1 MYISKYDPALLRLP
15 IKTLTPLSKSGIIC
29 LEQLF
34 GMDEKELLSI
44 GGIGKLKADQI
55 LDYLY
60 GLPFDYMDPD
70 LPGNPQKDAFLG
82 VDTDLAKQ
90 LKLATMH
97 FEDKTI
103 RRGLDYFASGK
114 VTLTGHENGC
124 YTTKVRGTRIYD
136 VSIFTDANDGNYG
149 NNGQNKCNCPVGYG
163 WSPYGDSCKH
173 VIASLYHI
181 ACQQRLMRFGA
192 EQVDKKAFR
201 QLSYLV
207 KTQNPPENNQPE
219 GELEYVLIHSD
230 GKWDVYPESIYQVFG
245 NNIGELTVRDVY
257 RYGEHW
263 MALKPTASR
272 DRVIVSLLKKIYRRQ
287 IHSFGHSY
295 SYDSSGDDIGL
306 PEVLSVLKGSALR
319 LVHESGTPA
328 SAVIAH
334 DPWRLT
340 ATISKG
346 MDTGP
351 VEGKDTGPVEGKDTG
366 PKEGTNISTQE
377 RIHTDPEESTPP
389 ENPRPALQAAFRLQ
403 QNDEIIPFSACE
415 LISEEPCWVYCE
427 GTVFE
432 VVPGDSALPLLIRQ
446 MPEKITIPESDCAAF
461 LQDIL
466 PGLQANGI
474 RIRFEEGMLE
484 DKVIAPVPRLY
495 LSERGS
501 RLLAALRFGYG
512 SVETGLD
519 NEAVQLYSTFP
530 EGEHEGDRPGDGQ
543 PAGKSDPSGNGDGE
557 AAGKSDPSND
567 SDGQPAGKNAPPGAS
582 RDIQVFAVKRD
593 RSAETVW
600 LEKLMDTGLV
610 KTNMADTFIPAAEPL
625 DWITARLSGL
635 SMAGFEVFGE
645 ERLKRF
651 RRPRQ
656 MTSGSFRISSGENW
670 FDLEG
675 ELQFDDLQ
683 ISLADIRDAL
693 VPGTGF
699 VKLGDYDRGELP
711 ARWLN
716 RFKRLFQQSESGAYG
731 IRAPKIAAGAI
742 EDFAEETGPFQAD
755 DDFRA
760 CVRQLRSFE
769 QIKEVEA
776 PAGFRGRLRSYQLAG
791 LAWMCFL
798 NEYHL
803 GGILADDMGLGK
815 TVQVLALLQYQAE
828 KNGKPPLSLIVAPR
842 SVLELWQSEA
852 EKFTPDLTVCVHQGL
867 DRARDAAGLPEAS
880 IYVTTY
886 ATLRN
891 DLELFSGIPFDY
903 AILDESHNIRNPG
916 SKTFRAV
923 AGIKAAHRLC
933 LTGTPI
939 QNTLMDIWPQ
949 FHFLNPGL
957 AGSKA
962 YFLNQWV
969 KPIEKYQDKTA
980 EEMVQKMVSPFIL
993 RRTKQKVAVEL
1004 PKLTSSIVH
1013 CHMETAQR
1021 TVYEKLRKSYYNIIN
1036 KSINEKGLRQSRFTV
1051 LEGLTRLRQVSCSPA
1066 LVSPGKTESAKIKR
1080 FVELAGELISEGHRA
1095 LVFSQFVQFL
1105 KLIEQEVKKK
1115 KWPYEYLDGSTNDR
1129 RERVTRF
1136 QEDESRKIFLISL
1149 KAGGEGL
1156 NLTGADYVF
1165 IMDPWWNPAAERQAM
1180 DRTHRIGQTEKVFV
1194 YRLVCPDTVEE
1205 KILRLQERKQ
1215 NLAEQLIRAEA
1226 GIFKKLDKDDLL
1238 SLFS

>member
-1 MYISKYDPALLRLP
+1 MYINKYDPALLRVPL
-15 IKTLTPLSKSGIIC
+15 KTLTPLWKKGIVC

-34 GMDEKELLSI
+34 GMGEKELLSI
-44 GGIGKLKADQI
+44 EGIGKLKVDQI

-70 LPGNPQKDAFLG
+70 LPGNPQRDVFLG
-82 VDTDLAKQ
+82 VDTNLAYQ
-90 LKLATMH
+90 LKHIAGH
-97 FEDKTI
+97 YRDKII
-103 RRGLDYFASGK
+103 RRGLDYFSSGR

-124 YTTKVRGTRIYD
+124 YTTRVRGTKAYD

-163 WSPYGDSCKH
+163 WSPFGDSCKH
-173 VIASLYHI
+173 VVASLFHI
-181 ACQQRLMRFGA
+181 ACEQRLMRFGA

-207 KTQNPPENNQPE
+207 NTSPPSPENNQPA
-219 GELEYVLIHSD
+219 GELEYVLIHS
-230 GKWDVYPESIYQVFG
+230 GGVWEVYPENIYQVFG
-245 NNIGELTVRDVY
+245 NNIGELTVREVY
-257 RYGEHW
+257 RYSDHW
-263 MALKPTASR
+263 ANLKPSASR
-272 DRVIVSLLKKIYRRQ
+272 DRVVVSLLKKIYQRYIQRYDY
-287 IHSFGHSY
+287 SY
-295 SYDSSGDDIGL
+295 SYGNSGNDIGI
-306 PEVLSVLKGSALR
+306 PEVLSVLKGSTLR
-319 LVHESGTPA
+319 LVHESGTPG
-328 SAVIAH
+328 SAVISH
-334 DPWRLT
+334 DPWHLT

-346 MDTGP
+346 IHTGP
-351 VEGKDTGPVEGKDTG
+351 EQGKDTDPEEGIHTG
-366 PKEGTNISTQE
+366 PEEGINTGPEESINISTQE
-377 RIHTDPEESTPP
+377 HIHTGPEEGDPP
-389 ENPRPALQAAFRLQ
+389 AKSPFALQAVFHLQ
-403 QNDEIIPFSACE
+403 RNDETIPFSACE
-415 LISEEPCWVYCE
+415 LVSEDPCWVYCE
-427 GTVFE
+427 GVVSE
-432 VVPGDSALPLLIRQ
+432 VVPGDPALPLLIRQ
-446 MPEKITIPESDCAAF
+446 MPEKIAIPAHDCAAF

-466 PGLQANGI
+466 PGLQANKI
-474 RIRFEEGMLE
+474 RIRFEEGLLK
-484 DKVIAPVPRLY
+484 DKTIAPVPRLY

-501 RLLAALRFGYG
+501 RLLIALRFGYG
-512 SVETGLD
+512 SVEAGLD
-519 NEAVQLYSTFP
+519 NEADQLYSTF
-530 EGEHEGDRPGDGQ
+530 
-543 PAGKSDPSGNGDGE
+543 ADGE
-557 AAGKSDPSND
+557 GKDD
-567 SDGQPAGKNAPPGAS
+567 
-582 RDIQVFAVKRD
+582 VFAVKRG
-593 RSAETVW
+593 RTAEAGW
-600 LEKLMDTGLV
+600 FEKMMDTGVV
-610 KTNMADTFIPAAEPL
+610 KTNVPDTFVPAGEPL
-625 DWITARLSGL
+625 EWVTTRLAGL
-635 SMAGFEVFGE
+635 AMAGFEIFGE
-645 ERLKRF
+645 DRLKRF

-656 MTSGSFRISSGENW
+656 MSSGSFRISSGENW

-699 VKLGDYDRGELP
+699 VKLGEYDRGELP

-716 RFKRLFQQSESGAYG
+716 RFKRLFQQSESGGYG

-742 EDFAEETGPFQAD
+742 EEFAEETGSFLAD

-769 QIKEVEA
+769 QIKEVKA

-798 NEYHL
+798 DEYNL

-828 KNGKPPLSLIVAPR
+828 KNGKPPVSLIVAPR

-852 EKFTPDLTVCVHQGL
+852 EKFTPGLTVCVHQGP
-867 DRARDAAGLPEAS
+867 DRAGDLEALPEAS
-880 IYVTTY
+880 LYVTTY

-891 DLELFSGIPFDY
+891 DLGLFSSIPFDY
-903 AILDESHNIRNPG
+903 AILDESHTIRNPD

-923 AGIKAAHRLC
+923 ARIKAGHRLC

-939 QNTLMDIWPQ
+939 QNTIMDIWPQ
-949 FHFLNPGL
+949 LHFLNPGL

-962 YFLNQWV
+962 FFLNHWV
-969 KPIEKYQDKTA
+969 KPVEKYQDKTA

-993 RRTKQKVAVEL
+993 RRTKQKVAGEL
-1004 PKLTSSIVH
+1004 PPLTSSIVH

-1021 TVYEKLRKSYYNIIN
+1021 TVYEKLRKSYYKKIN
-1036 KSINEKGLRQSRFTV
+1036 KSIDEKGLQGSRFTV

-1066 LVSPGKTESAKIKR
+1066 LVAPGKTESAKIKR

-1105 KLIEQEVKKK
+1105 KLIELEVKKK
-1115 KWPYEYLDGSTNDR
+1115 SWAYEYLDGSTKDR
-1129 RERVTRF
+1129 RERVSRF
-1136 QEDESRKIFLISL
+1136 QEDDTRKIFLISL

-1194 YRLVCPDTVEE
+1194 YRMVCPDTVEE

-1215 NLAEQLIRAEA
+1215 NLADQLIRAEA

>member
-1 MYISKYDPALLRLP
+1 MLYHLYNHDPALLRLP
-15 IKTLTPLSKSGIIC
+15 MKTLTPLWKSGLVC

-44 GGIGKLKADQI
+44 EGIGKLKADQI

-60 GLPFDYMDPD
+60 GLPFDYMDPE
-70 LPGNPQKDAFLG
+70 LPGNPQKDVFLG
-82 VDTDLAKQ
+82 VDTKLAQQ
-90 LKLATMH
+90 LKHTANH
-97 FEDKTI
+97 YQDKTI
-103 RRGLDYFASGK
+103 RRGLDYFSSGR
-114 VTLTGHENGC
+114 VTLTGHDNGC
-124 YTTKVRGTRIYD
+124 YTTRVRGTRIYD

-149 NNGQNKCNCPVGYG
+149 NNEQNKCNCPVGYG
-163 WSPYGDSCKH
+163 WSPFGDSCKH

-207 KTQNPPENNQPE
+207 KTQHPPENNQPD
-219 GELEYVLIHSD
+219 GELEYVLIHSN
-230 GKWDVYPESIYQVFG
+230 GKWEVYPECIYQVFG
-245 NNIGELTVRDVY
+245 NNIGELIVRDVY

-263 MALKPTASR
+263 TALKPSASR

-287 IHSFGHSY
+287 IHSFDYSY
-295 SYDSSGDDIGL
+295 SYGSSGDDIGL
-306 PEVLSVLKGSALR
+306 PEVLSVLKGSVLR
-319 LVHESGTPA
+319 LVHDSGTP
-328 SAVIAH
+328 SSVVISH

-351 VEGKDTGPVEGKDTG
+351 MEGKDIGPEEGI
-366 PKEGTNISTQE
+366 NISTRE
-377 RIHTDPEESTPP
+377 RIHTGPEKSTPP
-389 ENPRPALQAAFRLQ
+389 ENPRPALEAAFLLQ
-403 QNDEIIPFSACE
+403 KNDEIISFSACE
-415 LISEEPCWVYCE
+415 LISEDPCWVYCE
-427 GTVFE
+427 GVVFE

-446 MPEKITIPESDCAAF
+446 MPEKITIPASDCAAF

-474 RIRFEEGMLE
+474 CIRFEEGLLE

-501 RLLAALRFGYG
+501 RLLIALRFGYG
-512 SVETGLD
+512 SVETCLD
-519 NEAVQLYSTFP
+519 NEAIQLYSIFP

-543 PAGKSDPSGNGDGE
+543 PAGRSDPS
-557 AAGKSDPSND
+557 SND
-567 SDGQPAGKNAPPGAS
+567 EGENRGIDDRAS
-582 RDIQVFAVKRD
+582 ASPDIPVFAVKRD
-593 RSAETVW
+593 RTAETGW

-610 KTNMADTFIPAAEPL
+610 KTNMADTFIPAADPL
-625 DWITARLSGL
+625 DWITSRLPGL
-635 SMAGFEVFGE
+635 SMAGFEIFGE

-651 RRPRQ
+651 RAPRQ

-742 EDFAEETGPFQAD
+742 DEFTKETGIVQSD

-776 PAGFRGRLRSYQLAG
+776 PAGFRGRLRTYQLAG

-798 NEYHL
+798 NEYNL

-815 TVQVLALLQYQAE
+815 TVQVLALLQYQAQ
-828 KNGKPPLSLIVAPR
+828 KNGKPPVSLIVAPR
-842 SVLELWQSEA
+842 SVIELWQSEA
-852 EKFTPDLTVCVHQGL
+852 EKFTPNLTVCVHQGL
-867 DRARDAAGLPEAS
+867 DRARDAAGLREAS

-891 DLELFSGIPFDY
+891 DLKLFSGIPFDY

-962 YFLNQWV
+962 FFLNQWV

-993 RRTKQKVAVEL
+993 RRTKQKVAGEL
-1004 PKLTSSIVH
+1004 PPLTSSIVH
-1013 CHMETAQR
+1013 CHMENAQR

-1036 KSINEKGLRQSRFTV
+1036 KSIDEKGLRRSRFTV

-1066 LVSPGKTESAKIKR
+1066 LVTPGKTESAKIKR

-1095 LVFSQFVQFL
+1095 LVFSQFVAFL

-1136 QEDESRKIFLISL
+1136 QEDDARKIFLISL

-1194 YRLVCPDTVEE
+1194 YRLACPNTVEE

-1215 NLAEQLIRAEA
+1215 RLAEQLIRAEA
-1226 GIFKKLDKDDLL
+1226 GIFKELGRDQLL